1 MILGLPHKD
10 NGFRKTKNVI
20 KYKLDFSLN
29 LRKERGNM
37 AADIVKVKD
46 VLIGD
51 GVPKICVPINGR
63 SEEEILRQLD
73 LALQK
78 PCDLLEWRADFY
90 LTYQDTNT
98 WKPML
103 DQIRG
108 RTDKPLIFTL
118 RSESEGGQSNL
129 RRSDG
134 LALLRDVAEQGD
146 VDILD
151 IELFEEDGSLDE
163 AKMEFLVDTAHSNN
177 KKVILSNHDFDKT
190 PDMDAIV
197 KRLQA
202 MERLG
207 ADLPKVAY
215 MPLNE
220 DDVKVLLEAARI
232 VSSQFLRKP
241 FIAISMG
248 DLGKES
254 RICGGAHGSAISF
267 AMPPSP
273 GGQNATAPGQMKA
286 EDLYQ
291 CICET
296 YKTDV

>member
-1 MILGLPHKD
+1 MTGA
-10 NGFRKTKNVI
+10 
-20 KYKLDFSLN
+20 
-29 LRKERGNM
+29 E
-37 AADIVKVKD
+37 IVKVKEL
-46 VLIGD
+46 LIGD

-63 SEEEILRQLD
+63 SAEEILEQLA
-73 LALQK
+73 LALQG

-90 LTYQDTNT
+90 LTYQDTT
-98 WKPML
+98 QWEPML
-103 DQIRG
+103 EQIRKK
-108 RTDKPLIFTL
+108 TDKPLIFTL
-118 RSESEGGQSNL
+118 RSESEGGQSPL

-146 VDILD
+146 VDLLD

-163 AKMEFLVDTAHSNN
+163 AKMEFLVEIAHTNN

-190 PDMDAIV
+190 PDLDAII

-215 MPLNE
+215 MPLGE
-220 DDVKVLLEAARI
+220 EDVKVLLEAARTMA
-232 VSSQFLRKP
+232 SQFMHKP

-254 RICGGAHGSAISF
+254 RLCGGALGSAITF
-267 AMPPSP
+267 AMAPSLSSAP
-273 GGQNATAPGQMKA
+273 SLGGQTTTAPGQMKA
-286 EDLYQ
+286 QDLYR

-296 YKTDV
+296 YKSVV